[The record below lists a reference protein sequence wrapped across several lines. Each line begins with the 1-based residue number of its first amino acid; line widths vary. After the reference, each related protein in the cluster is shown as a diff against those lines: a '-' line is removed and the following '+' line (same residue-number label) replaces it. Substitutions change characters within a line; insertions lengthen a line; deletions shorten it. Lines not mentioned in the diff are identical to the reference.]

1 MFERAKINSFLKKH
15 SFSSKMIVNEIL
27 DDMYAPKPKNGG
39 MDMSRTWMLPPE
51 KNPENEKVIVIDAG
65 GTNFRS
71 CLVSFDGEGRAEL
84 SELRK
89 TFMPAT
95 EKVYSKEEFFSAIA
109 DRIDYLKNKADKIG
123 FCFSYSIDMTRDH
136 DAIPNA
142 FSKEFKARSILG
154 LPVGK
159 NLVEEL
165 EKRGWNKIKNI
176 SVVNDTLCA
185 LMAGKTL
192 GINYSSYIGF
202 ILGTG
207 MNAAFIAPEGNVW
220 DEEKQEQIIVCE
232 SGKCNTFAWSDF
244 DRDADTRT
252 VVPVQ
257 FPLEKCCSGAYLG
270 NVCLSILQFAAREGL
285 FTKESAFAFL
295 KLNSLSTIEIDDF
308 LYIFKGLYNEPL
320 KENSGEN
327 IEKNIIEQC
336 CKTKRDKK
344 TAFLLIDSAV
354 DRVARYSASLL
365 AANLIATQR
374 GKNTEKV
381 CIVCNGT
388 TFYKVYKLKERIQKY
403 LYEYAT
409 LKCGINFELVN
420 IENDITLGAAFS
432 ALL

>member
-1 MFERAKINSFLKKH
+1 MFERLKINSFLKKH
-15 SFSSKMIVNEIL
+15 GFSSKMIVDEIL
-27 DDMYAPKPKNGG
+27 KDMYAPKPKNGG
-39 MDMSRTWMLPPE
+39 MDMSKTWMLPPK

-71 CLVSFDGEGRAEL
+71 CLVSFDSAGKTEV
-84 SELRK
+84 SEIRK

-95 EKVYSKEEFFSAIA
+95 EKVYSKEEFFSAVA
-109 DRIDYLKNKADKIG
+109 DKIDYLKNKADKIG

-142 FSKEFKARSILG
+142 FSKEFKARCILG

-165 EKRGWNKIKNI
+165 EKRGWNKIKSI

-185 LMAGKTL
+185 LMAGKTT
-192 GINYSSYIGF
+192 GKDYASYIGF

-207 MNAAFIAPEGNVW
+207 MNAAFIAPEGNIW

-232 SGKCNTFAWSDF
+232 SGKCNTFTWSDF
-244 DRDADTRT
+244 DCDADTRT
-252 VVPVQ
+252 AVPVQ

-285 FTKESAFAFL
+285 FSKECGDAL
-295 KLNSLSTIEIDDF
+295 EKLNCLSTIQIDDF
-308 LYIFKGLYNEPL
+308 LYIEKNLYNENS
-320 KENSGEN
+320 KEKNE
-327 IEKNIIEQC
+327 ENIIELC
-336 CKTKRDKK
+336 CRTLRDKK

-365 AANLIATQR
+365 TANLIATQR
-374 GKNTEKV
+374 GKSGEKV

-409 LKCGINFELVN
+409 RKLGINFELVS
-420 IENDITLGAAFS
+420 IEKDITLGAAFS

>member
-1 MFERAKINSFLKKH
+1 
-15 SFSSKMIVNEIL
+15 MIVDEIL
-27 DDMYAPKPKNGG
+27 KDMYAPKPKNGG
-39 MDMSRTWMLPPE
+39 MDMSRTWMLPPQ
-51 KNPENEKVIVIDAG
+51 KNPVNEKVIVIDAG

-71 CLVSFDGEGRAEL
+71 CLVSFDSEGKAEL
-84 SELRK
+84 CELRK

-95 EKVYSKEEFFSAIA
+95 EKVYSKEEFFSAVA
-109 DRIDYLKNKADKIG
+109 DRIDYLKNKANKIG

-165 EKRGWNKIKNI
+165 EKRGWNKIKSI

-185 LMAGKTL
+185 LMAGKNCGTD
-192 GINYSSYIGF
+192 YASYIGF

-207 MNAAFIAPEGNVW
+207 MNAAFIAPQGNVW
-220 DEEKQEQIIVCE
+220 DEEKQKQIIVCE
-232 SGKCNTFAWSDF
+232 SGKCNTFTWSDF

-252 VVPVQ
+252 AVPVQ

-270 NVCLSILQFAAREGL
+270 NLCLSVLQFAGREGL
-285 FTKESAFAFL
+285 FSKEAGEAFE
-295 KLNSLSTIEIDDF
+295 KLTCLSTIQIDDF
-308 LYIFKGLYNEPL
+308 LYIEKGLYSEDS
-320 KENSGEN
+320 KEKKE
-327 IEKNIIEQC
+327 ENIIELC
-336 CKTKRDKK
+336 CRTLRDRK

-365 AANLIATQR
+365 AANLIATER
-374 GKNTEKV
+374 GKNNEKV

-409 LKCGINFELVN
+409 RRCGINFELVN
-420 IENDITLGAAFS
+420 IENDISLGAAFS